1 MAEDSIPAYITET
14 GKEDRDLRS
23 GNSTTTS
30 ARKIDNAPKFT
41 DWASKK
47 YTHVTGS
54 EIIKN
59 YNINNFKSSYNK
71 SITLDIDPEQ
81 KYWFNR
87 DKQKIGGL
95 ANSNFEKY
103 LVSEIEDT
111 KIAQGVD
118 TIAENM
124 GAKNNLLDDTAKAY
138 NINPKVLGGFIARG
152 GAAWLDPVTEVAE
165 VALGKIGLGGLAAK
179 WMKGEL
185 YALAAS
191 AIAGLAVAGTDYAGK
206 QMANTTGKAVM
217 NLSIPGYA
225 DNVETIEPEFIDSLI
240 EGADTFATLQQYTP
254 ATKIYDASK
263 EVVDAGKDY
272 LKTGM
277 SSVLGAFGGE

>member
-23 GNSTTTS
+23 GKSTTTI
-30 ARKIDNAPKFT
+30 AREIDNAPKFT

-47 YTHVTGS
+47 YTQVTGS
-54 EIIKN
+54 EIINN
-59 YNINNFKSSYNK
+59 YDINNFKSSYNK
-71 SITLDIDPEQ
+71 AITLDVDPEQ
-81 KYWFNR
+81 KYWFHR

-95 ANSNFEKY
+95 ANANFEKY
-103 LVSEIEDT
+103 LVSEMSDA

-118 TIAENM
+118 KIAENV
-124 GAKNNLLDDTAKAY
+124 GAKSNLLDDTAKAY

-179 WMKGEL
+179 WMKGEM

-191 AIAGLAVAGTDYAGK
+191 AIAGIAVAGTDYAGK
-206 QMANTTGKAVM
+206 KMANTAGRAVM
-217 NLSIPGYA
+217 DIYIPGYEES
-225 DNVETIEPEFIDSLI
+225 VEKVEPELIDSLI

-254 ATKIYDASK
+254 ATKIYDATK
-263 EVVDAGKDY
+263 EVVDTGKDY

-277 SSVLGAFGGE
+277 SSVLGAFKGE

>member
-23 GNSTTTS
+23 GRSTTTS
-30 ARKIDNAPKFT
+30 AREIDNAPKFT

-47 YTHVTGS
+47 YTQIPGS

-71 SITLDIDPEQ
+71 AITLDIDPEQ
-81 KYWFNR
+81 KYWFHR

-95 ANSNFEKY
+95 ANANFEKY
-103 LVSEIEDT
+103 LVSEMENT

-118 TIAENM
+118 TIAENI

-152 GAAWLDPVTEVAE
+152 GAAWLDPVTEVVE

-179 WMKGEL
+179 WMKGEM

-206 QMANTTGKAVM
+206 QMANTAGRAVM
-217 NLSIPGYA
+217 DMYIPGYEES
-225 DNVETIEPEFIDSLI
+225 VEKVEPKLIDSLI
-240 EGADTFATLQQYTP
+240 EGADVFATLQQYTP
-254 ATKIYDASK
+254 ATMIFDASK
-263 EVVDAGKDY
+263 EVVDTGKDY

-277 SSVLGAFGGE
+277 SSVLGAFKGE